1 MYDVI
6 VVGAGPAGA
15 TCARI
20 CAREGLKTLLL
31 DKEAFPR
38 QKPCAGAVS
47 VQALSRLDFP
57 LPDDVIEKEC
67 FGVQIRYHD
76 RSIVIRKKERIAV
89 LVSRDR
95 FDQVLA
101 DKAVESGVQFLTGEK
116 VVDDTETGDIVSVST
131 DKGRYEARFLIGAD
145 GIHSRVARSVRPP
158 FRKDEI
164 VLASVCNIRADD
176 DIIDKRLH
184 DIIAV
189 DFGLAPLGYGWLFP
203 HRGYFSMG
211 VAGLASEF
219 FEPRKT
225 LSEYGRSLHIN
236 LEAIRGHF
244 IPLGGIKRRIAA
256 NRILLVGDAA
266 GFADPFH
273 GEGIAHAVISGKL
286 VAGAIID
293 CLKNGHEPTTAV
305 SWYTGEC
312 EQLIRKQLRVS
323 LYMARLLDRFP
334 KLCVRIFF
342 DNQAALDQYLEI
354 PSGRMDYRQF
364 LRWLAV
370 RIPFYLASSFYKG
383 FRGTRVGDV
392 ERQLPHSKQQ
402 GPNRFESS
410 L

>member
-31 DKEAFPR
+31 DKETFPR

-47 VQALSRLDFP
+47 AQALTLLDFP

-76 RSIVIRKKERIAV
+76 RSIVVRKKERIAV
-89 LVSRDR
+89 LVSRDCFDR
-95 FDQVLA
+95 FLA
-101 DKAVESGVQFLTGEK
+101 DKAVESGVRFLAGEK
-116 VVDDTETGDIVSVST
+116 VVDVTETGDAVSVST
-131 DKGRYEARFLIGAD
+131 DKARYESCFLIGAD
-145 GIHSRVARSVRPP
+145 GILSRVARSVRPP
-158 FRKDEI
+158 FRKDEM
-164 VLASVCNIRADD
+164 VLASVCNTRAE
-176 DIIDKRLH
+176 DIVIDQRLH
-184 DIIAV
+184 DTIAI

-211 VAGLASEF
+211 IAGLASEF

-225 LSEYGRSLHIN
+225 LSEYGRSLHVN

-286 VAGAIID
+286 AAGAVID
-293 CLKNGHEPTTAV
+293 CLKNGHEPATAV
-305 SWYTGEC
+305 SRYTGEC
-312 EQLIRKQLRVS
+312 EQLIRKQLRIS

-334 KLCVRIFF
+334 KLFVRIFF
-342 DNQAALDQYLEI
+342 DNRAALDQYLEI

-370 RIPFYLASSFYKG
+370 RIPFYLASSFYRG
-383 FRGTRVGDV
+383 FRGTRTETV
-392 ERQLPHSKQQ
+392 ERKFPNSNQQ
-402 GPNRFESS
+402 GPNRFESG